1 MWKHSVGRTSTEV
14 TDGVRII
21 YFRMVRIIYSRLPLH
36 MICFVFRRNMWL
48 IKPLDLEVFASQI
61 SPSLNIFKACLVCE
75 HQEKVK
81 TVKIVYYSSQCIFFS
96 FTLCIWRTPSVYCTP
111 GTSVRNCKSTRKLF
125 HKVKS
130 KGSPLGFCTDVFS
143 VIKTGLYSWVDA
155 GKSALETIIGGEV
168 LLFLYYYIL

>member
-36 MICFVFRRNMWL
+36 VICFVFRRNMWL

-61 SPSLNIFKACLVCE
+61 SPSLNMFKACLVCE

-81 TVKIVYYSSQCIFFS
+81 TVKIVYYSSQWIF
-96 FTLCIWRTPSVYCTP
+96 LCPVYMKDSICVLHSRYL
-111 GTSVRNCKSTRKLF
+111 GQKLGKSPRKLF

-143 VIKTGLYSWVDA
+143 VIKSGLY
-155 GKSALETIIGGEV
+155 L
-168 LLFLYYYIL
+168 